1 MADLMD
7 ELTGSN
13 GNGHKE
19 PAEKEPPKILRCH
32 EAERIARELIQLY
45 HGHLINATILCLTTS
60 QTRKKKGKPVEATTK
75 KTDPLLHHFSEA
87 DFIILID
94 ETHWMYLEEDRKRA
108 LIDRQLCYCGVDDR
122 GKWVIWPTDVECF
135 IAEITRNGLWRED
148 VRVFVE
154 AARGIPGGV

>member
-1 MADLMD
+1 MPDLMD
-7 ELTGSN
+7 QLTA
-13 GNGHKE
+13 GNGHGQIE
-19 PAEKEPPKILRCH
+19 PAEKEAPRILRCH
-32 EAERIARELIQLY
+32 EAESIARDLIQRF
-45 HGHLINATILCLTTS
+45 HGHLTNATILCLTTS
-60 QTRKKKGKPVEATTK
+60 QTRKKKGKQVDATTK
-75 KTDPLLHHFSEA
+75 KVDPMLRYFSEA

-135 IAEITRNGLWRED
+135 IAEVTRNGLWQED

-154 AARGIPGGV
+154 AARAIPDAA